1 MSGVWRRLG
10 PVVLGVLAVLGAA
23 RASAAELDA
32 LDACLNGYDLP
43 CAEAE
48 LGRLRRSAA
57 GTSELRIAEARV
69 AFHQGQYATAMEHV
83 EALKARGVDLGELDR
98 FTPYAPTLQASAGM
112 VEVEGEG
119 VRVRVA
125 EGVDRVLADDAV
137 DTVRRCR
144 ATIDPLLGGGPAH
157 PIILDIY
164 PSASRFILASGLPPE
179 AVRTTNVIAL
189 SKWSR
194 LLLTSPRAMGR
205 GYGWKDTVAHEYI
218 HLVVALRTG
227 NEAPVWLQEG
237 LAKHLETRWRGDRG
251 GGLGPHA
258 ESLLAKALRTGG
270 FVPFEKFARSMAYLD
285 SGEEAALAFAQVETM
300 VRHFLD
306 RAGDRALPTLMA
318 RVRAGEDAGA
328 ALASLAGY
336 PDFPAFQEG
345 WKSWLRTLPL
355 VKQELAALP
364 VTLDGAASEAESDP
378 LLAGRPDLQ
387 RFLRVGDLLREK
399 GRCDAALVE
408 YARAEDPTG
417 PPSPV
422 LAARR
427 GACLQATGK
436 AAEALA
442 VLEEAARLYPD
453 FALLQVER
461 GRVLDAL
468 GRPADAVLAWSAAH
482 DVNPYDPEVQDA
494 LVRNYQKLGR
504 TEDARRHLRYARIL
518 ATGGAGG

>member
-1 MSGVWRRLG
+1 
-10 PVVLGVLAVLGAA
+10 
-23 RASAAELDA
+23 
-32 LDACLNGYDLP
+32 
-43 CAEAE
+43 
-48 LGRLRRSAA
+48 
-57 GTSELRIAEARV
+57 V
-69 AFHQGQYATAMEHV
+69 AFHRGEYAAAVGHV
-83 EALKARGVDLGELDR
+83 DALKARGIDLAELDR
-98 FTPYAPTLQASAGM
+98 FTPYAPTLEASRGM
-112 VEVEGEG
+112 VEVTAEG

-125 EGVDRVLADDAV
+125 EGVDRVLAEDAL

-144 ATIDPLLGGGPAH
+144 STIDPLLGGGPAH
-157 PIILDIY
+157 PIVLDIY
-164 PSASRFILASGLPPE
+164 PSATRFILASGLPPE

-227 NEAPVWLQEG
+227 NAAPVWLQEG
-237 LAKHLETRWRGDRG
+237 LAKHLETRWRGDRA

-258 ESLLAKALRTGG
+258 ESLLAKALGSGG
-270 FVPFEKFARSMAYLD
+270 FVPFEKFERSMAYLD

-300 VRHFLD
+300 IRHFLS
-306 RAGDRALPTLMA
+306 RAGDDALPALMD
-318 RVRAGEDAGA
+318 RVRAGEDPGS

-336 PDFPAFQEG
+336 PGFPAFQDG
-345 WKSWLRTLPL
+345 WRAWLRTLPL
-355 VKQELAALP
+355 VQQELAALP

-378 LLAGRPDLQ
+378 LLSGRPDLQ

-408 YARAEDPTG
+408 YARAEDPAG

-427 GACLQATGK
+427 GACLHATGK
-436 AAEALA
+436 ASEALA
-442 VLEEAARLYPD
+442 VLTEAARLYPD

-468 GRPADAVLAWSAAH
+468 GRPADAVVAWSAAH

-504 TEDARRHLRYARIL
+504 ADDARRHLRYARIL